1 MLVVFFDD
9 SFWSDARVSYQVKR
23 RLVEAEPFCL
33 LFLVLVCQVGPKYI
47 EEDLAAVKVLGSDVG
62 LALGGMGDVV
72 VFPTCFLIH
81 LAA

>member
-1 MLVVFFDD
+1 M
-9 SFWSDARVSYQVKR
+9 
-23 RLVEAEPFCL
+23 
-33 LFLVLVCQVGPKYI
+33 LVCQVGPKYI

-72 VFPTCFLIH
+72 VFPTRFLIH

>member
-1 MLVVFFDD
+1 M
-9 SFWSDARVSYQVKR
+9 SFVSGQAPPCRSGGV
-23 RLVEAEPFCL
+23 CL

-72 VFPTCFLIH
+72 VFPTRFLIH